1 MYADAV
7 FESRSETNIRGSLVN
22 TFYYVLKMDFALEY
36 GLSLKRPDL
45 AKRTL
50 EAMISLRQE
59 QHGKTH
65 TRIWAKP
72 TKSLGAA
79 ISQ

>member
-7 FESRSETNIRGSLVN
+7 FESRSETSTRGSLVN

-36 GLSLKRPDL
+36 GISQKCPDL
-45 AKRTL
+45 AKRML

-59 QHGKTH
+59 RHGKNH
-65 TRIWAKP
+65 TRTWAKP
-72 TKSLGAA
+72 TKS
-79 ISQ
+79 Q